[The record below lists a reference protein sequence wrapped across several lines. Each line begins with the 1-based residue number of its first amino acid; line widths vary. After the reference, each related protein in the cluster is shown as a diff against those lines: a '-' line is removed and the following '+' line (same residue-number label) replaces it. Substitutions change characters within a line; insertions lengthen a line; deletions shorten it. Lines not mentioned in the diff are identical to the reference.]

1 MLRLRDIMTRELVTV
16 SPELSLRDAVDL
28 LTTRHITGA
37 PVVAGGKVVGVVSL
51 TDLAEFAASTPGV
64 PTQRQEVAEWGDFEN
79 AVDWFDGEEP
89 PSAFFLQLWDDA
101 GADVSERM
109 SEADSPEWNVLEA
122 HTVAEVMNRKVAA
135 LSSET
140 PVEHAATVMRRAAI
154 HRVLVMDNGNLLGVV
169 TTTDIADAVADHKL
183 TTRVYVFGAE
193 AGRRGAQ

>member
-16 SPELSLRDAVDL
+16 SPELSLRDAMDL

-64 PTQRQEVAEWGDFEN
+64 PTQRQEVAEWEFEN
-79 AVDWFDGEEP
+79 AVDWLDGEEP

-109 SEADSPEWNVLEA
+109 SEADSPKWNVLEA
-122 HTVAEVMNRKVAA
+122 HTVAEVMSRKVAA

-183 TTRVYVFGAE
+183 TTRVYVFGAKASE
-193 AGRRGAQ
+193 RGAR